1 MIIIQSPL
9 YLRYLAERLLG
20 DKAHSSSER
29 SSMRKGRRDSN
40 TSVASTLSQLGEGGE
55 RTITWKRNPCQICFH
70 NISAANAAILH
81 CLNLNFRTRGSL
93 DAGELLQRHLVNVR
107 LRQESLLLRRR
118 RQPPHFC
125 PLGRVGRRRQLCLQ
139 PRLPA
144 RDHRRRLAAV
154 VALRLGGSGLSPHAL
169 RTSVAGGKATDVDY
183 WYYFTVRI
191 SGFFLLLSYCDSRMS
206 R

>member
-1 MIIIQSPL
+1 
-9 YLRYLAERLLG
+9 
-20 DKAHSSSER
+20 
-29 SSMRKGRRDSN
+29 MRKGRRDSN

-118 RQPPHFC
+118 RRQPPHVC

-169 RTSVAGGKATDVDY
+169 RTSVAGGEAYRLVLFYSAD
-183 WYYFTVRI
+183 FRI
-191 SGFFLLLSYCDSRMS
+191 FFACLLL
-206 R
+206 